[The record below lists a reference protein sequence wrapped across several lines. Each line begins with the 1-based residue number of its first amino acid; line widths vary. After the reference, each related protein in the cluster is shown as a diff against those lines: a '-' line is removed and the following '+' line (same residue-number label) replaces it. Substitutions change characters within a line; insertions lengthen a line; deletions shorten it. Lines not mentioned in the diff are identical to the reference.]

1 MKNVHSRV
9 DFNRQKIISYLAFS
23 VLSLAYFL
31 FFSPCPFYLLA
42 CLSQAYLSIL
52 YLKPRTQIILRGKKI
67 QAKLVAKRLI
77 HIEHDVYKPHFSV
90 SLRYVCVCNSQIQV

>member
-1 MKNVHSRV
+1 MKNVRSRV
-9 DFNRQKIISYLAFS
+9 DFNRQKSISYLEFS

-31 FFSPCPFYLLA
+31 FFFHLVRFICFA

-90 SLRYVCVCNSQIQV
+90 SLRYVCV